1 MVEMAFIL
9 VLVQHMVQEVV
20 VVLLRLVTM
29 GLMLLVEQGALVQ
42 LQPYLAF
49 P

>member
-1 MVEMAFIL
+1 MVEMVFIL
-9 VLVQHMVQEVV
+9 VLVQRMVLVV
-20 VVLLRLVTM
+20 GAVLLRLVTT
-29 GLMLLVEQGALVQ
+29 GLMLLVVLVVLVQ